1 MRLTK
6 YSLLFLFTIVTLIAC
21 EDDPDI
27 IDFDIVTG
35 LSDKDY
41 EELTKH
47 VNLPLREHNYFT
59 QAPNHLFSFGT
70 GRNFVDNK
78 FATIGRVLFYDTRL
92 SVNNEVSCASCHD
105 QKKAF
110 ADGFTFSEGVNNLK
124 TDRNSLA
131 LAAAPSFDSYDGD
144 DQTGGS
150 KSLIFG
156 WDNSKANLFDVME
169 TALTKSNE
177 MGNQSIREIAQRL
190 ENDPVYQI
198 LTKHLNGQETMDE
211 HLMMFALESFINSIT
226 AFDTKFDK
234 AFVNNPS
241 IQTFDN
247 FPNFTAAENK
257 GKELFNQNCAN
268 CHSERHDFLFQPTA
282 NNGLDQVYE
291 DKGVGAFEGPD
302 LNGHFKIPFLR
313 NVALT
318 APYMHDGRFETL
330 EEVINHYSE
339 GIADHSNLSQILRE
353 GDKPRHMNFSD
364 SEKASLIAYL
374 NTLTDDTVL
383 EDEKFSDPWI
393 R

>member
-282 NNGLDQVYE
+282 NNGLD
-291 DKGVGAFEGPD
+291 
-302 LNGHFKIPFLR
+302 
-313 NVALT
+313 
-318 APYMHDGRFETL
+318 
-330 EEVINHYSE
+330 
-339 GIADHSNLSQILRE
+339 
-353 GDKPRHMNFSD
+353 
-364 SEKASLIAYL
+364 
-374 NTLTDDTVL
+374 
-383 EDEKFSDPWI
+383 
-393 R
+393 